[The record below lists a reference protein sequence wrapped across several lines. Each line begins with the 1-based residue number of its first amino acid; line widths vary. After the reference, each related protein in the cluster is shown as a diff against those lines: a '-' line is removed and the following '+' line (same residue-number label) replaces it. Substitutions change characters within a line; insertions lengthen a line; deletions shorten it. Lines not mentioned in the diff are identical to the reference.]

1 LAYARDVTEALPA
14 SLLLAANGAVSLG
27 PEHRGIP
34 HGGAMTNRT
43 ADIEDV
49 VEGNIYDH
57 EGAD

>member
-43 ADIEDV
+43 MNRYERLRAGKV
-49 VEGNIYDH
+49 
-57 EGAD
+57 AA